1 MKYWQEYY
9 LAKCIE
15 KHFGEINIGDLN
27 IGDLNKIISYMHIKL
42 QLGANFSVRVLGL

>member
-15 KHFGEINIGDLN
+15 KHVGEINIGNLDE
-27 IGDLNKIISYMHIKL
+27 M
-42 QLGANFSVRVLGL
+42 Q